1 MKAPQL
7 SAEQRKM
14 GICKAVRLRRER
26 AAIKQKLRR
35 GKLSLEQVISMD
47 NEAVSK
53 IKVIEILESLP
64 KIGKLSARH
73 IMEELEISP
82 DRRIRGLG
90 SRQRE
95 ALLDYL
101 DTRTRRSSSKKKR
114 MKHGR

>member
-1 MKAPQL
+1 MKVPQL

-14 GICKAVRLRRER
+14 GISKAVRLRRDR
-26 AAIKQKLRR
+26 AAIKEKLKR
-35 GKLSLEQVISMD
+35 GKLSLEQLISMD
-47 NEAVSK
+47 DEVVSK
-53 IKVIEILESLP
+53 IKVIEILECLP

-90 SRQRE
+90 CRQRE

-101 DTRTRRSSSKKKR
+101 DTRTRRSSSRKKR
-114 MKHGR
+114 MRHGR

>member
-1 MKAPQL
+1 MKVPQL

-14 GICKAVRLRRER
+14 GISKAVRLRRER
-26 AAIKQKLRR
+26 AAIKQKLKM

-64 KIGKLSARH
+64 RIGELSARH

-82 DRRIRGLG
+82 DRRVRGLG

-101 DTRTRRSSSKKKR
+101 DTRTRRSSSRKKR
-114 MKHGR
+114 MRPGR